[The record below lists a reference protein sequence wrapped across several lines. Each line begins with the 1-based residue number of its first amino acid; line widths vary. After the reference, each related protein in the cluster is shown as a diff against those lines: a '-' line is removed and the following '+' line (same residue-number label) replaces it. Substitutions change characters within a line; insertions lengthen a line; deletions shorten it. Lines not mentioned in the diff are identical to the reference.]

1 MSMFSDINTITFNF
15 TWCYN
20 EEGFGHCLTRNVNS
34 CKLIVLGDMIY
45 VPLYDKGIQQFV
57 EDKSYFDYV
66 EPIHWYDLLLTILQ
80 CPFLFAGWC

>member
-1 MSMFSDINTITFNF
+1 
-15 TWCYN
+15 
-20 EEGFGHCLTRNVNS
+20 
-34 CKLIVLGDMIY
+34 MIH